1 MGRTSALIAV
11 ACVGLIAVG
20 TLTDV
25 SFGRLLQVAA
35 VLLFIS
41 AVISGIT
48 VTNRANRAEPV
59 ASDVAALRPC
69 PFGTQP
75 APASPD

>member
-1 MGRTSALIAV
+1 MGRTAAPIAV

-20 TLTDV
+20 TLTDT

-35 VLLFIS
+35 VLLFIG

-48 VTNRANRAEPV
+48 ITNRANPAEPV
-59 ASDVAALRPC
+59 PGDVAALRPG